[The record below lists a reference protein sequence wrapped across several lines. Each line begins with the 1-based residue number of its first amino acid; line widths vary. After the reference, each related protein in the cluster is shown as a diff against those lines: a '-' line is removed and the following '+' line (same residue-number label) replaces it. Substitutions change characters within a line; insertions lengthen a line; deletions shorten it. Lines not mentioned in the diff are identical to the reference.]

1 MKRIVEKEKFL
12 DLIDR
17 LLKDYEVIAPVEVP
31 NKGVFYQ
38 TISEKQEIYLG
49 ENLPIEPIKKFFLR
63 ASEWLFNHGDG
74 KLEEEDI
81 TDIKKKRIIIGARP
95 CEVKGL
101 TLLDKIFDS
110 EYRDSYY
117 TDKREQTIIIGVAC
131 GIAEKSCFCTSMGL
145 TPVSTE
151 GMDVLLFGIENKL
164 VAEIITDKGKEILGS
179 IGKDLDE
186 KQIKSFE
193 SEKERRKESIE
204 KKIKVPESL
213 DSVFETDY
221 WDEVSRS
228 CISCG
233 VCTYLCPTCHCFD
246 LLDEKRRRLRC
257 WDGCSFPD
265 FTLQASGE
273 NPRPTKRERYRQRVF
288 HKFDYFKKNF
298 GENLCVG
305 CGRCIRYC
313 PVKIDISEVVDKAP
327 LSGKGRKR

>member
-1 MKRIVEKEKFL
+1 M
-12 DLIDR
+12 IDR

-95 CEVKGL
+95 CEAKGL
-101 TLLDKIFDS
+101 TLLDRLFDS
-110 EYRDSYY
+110 ECKDTYY
-117 TDKREQTIIIGVAC
+117 MNNRERTIIIGFSC
-131 GIAEKSCFCTSMGL
+131 GIAEKSCFCTSMGV

-213 DSVFETDY
+213 DSVFENDY
-221 WDEVSRS
+221 WDGVSRP
-228 CISCG
+228 CIGCG
-233 VCTYLCPTCHCFD
+233 ICTYLCPTCHCFD
-246 LLDEKRRRLRC
+246 LLDEKRRCLRC

-327 LSGKGRKR
+327 ISGKGQQR